1 MVVSEVQEL
10 LTIRA
15 RIVNKLKDCTL
26 CVLLPSELLD
36 EVNLRI
42 LDILSRDASRP
53 FVDIAKELEISDATV
68 HIRVRRLLAAGI
80 LRKFTIATDNVLL
93 GYDHLAFIGIDIN
106 EGSADEVIATLSHF
120 DEILE
125 LHEIYG
131 QFDLLLKIR
140 AKSLEEMRDI
150 VANKIGK
157 VPQITEVELMTVL
170 KTIKEEQM
178 ISLKR
183 DIADAASAAA
193 T

>member
-1 MVVSEVQEL
+1 
-10 LTIRA
+10 
-15 RIVNKLKDCTL
+15 
-26 CVLLPSELLD
+26 VLLPSELLD

-53 FVDIAKELEISDATV
+53 FVEIAKELEVSDATV

-106 EGSADEVIATLSHF
+106 EGSADEVIATLSQF

-157 VPQITEVELMTVL
+157 VPQITEAELMTVL
-170 KTIKEEQM
+170 KTIKEEHM
-178 ISLKR
+178 IPLKR
-183 DIADAASAAA
+183 DIADAATAAA